1 MYILI
6 PIVSAILMYQSVRI
20 NNYIIRSI
28 VAYTTSAGMF
38 IGIMLAFAQIVSAQW
53 VPIKGF
59 QEEDKLG
66 NFSYYSMDRQN
77 AIDMC
82 KEVLRIN
89 DVNLSTIRVDK
100 GHDPIINNH
109 LYKPEQPDMVYM
121 VYVAKATTGYVVRLV
136 FTKDEYFEIEED
148 FMTIVYEGVE

>member
-6 PIVSAILMYQSVRI
+6 PIVSAILLVQSARI
-20 NNYIIRSI
+20 NNYILRSI

-59 QEEDKLG
+59 QEDSPG
-66 NFSYYSMDRQN
+66 NLSYYSMDKQN

-82 KEVLRIN
+82 KEVLKTN
-89 DVNLSTIRVDK
+89 HVNLSTVGINKR
-100 GHDPIINNH
+100 HDPIINIH
-109 LYKPEQPDMVYM
+109 LTKEEEPEVVYM
-121 VYVAKATTGYVVRLV
+121 AYVAKTISGYVVRLV
-136 FTKDEYFEIEED
+136 FRANEYFEIEED
-148 FMTIVYEGVE
+148 FMTIMYEGDD

>member
-1 MYILI
+1 MMLLAG
-6 PIVSAILMYQSVRI
+6 SA
-20 NNYIIRSI
+20 N
-28 VAYTTSAGMF
+28 
-38 IGIMLAFAQIVSAQW
+38 AQW

-59 QEEDKLG
+59 QKESTG
-66 NFSYYSMDRQN
+66 NFSYYSMDRKN

-89 DVNLSTIRVDK
+89 DVNLSTIDVDRN
-100 GHDPIINNH
+100 HDPIINNH
-109 LYKPEQPDMVYM
+109 LKKPEQPDMIYM
-121 VYVAKATTGYVVRLV
+121 VYVAKATSGYVVRLV